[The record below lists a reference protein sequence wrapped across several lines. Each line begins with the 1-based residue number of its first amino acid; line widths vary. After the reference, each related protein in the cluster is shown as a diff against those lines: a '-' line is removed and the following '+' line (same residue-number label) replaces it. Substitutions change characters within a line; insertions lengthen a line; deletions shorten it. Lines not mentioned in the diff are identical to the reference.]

1 VHAVIQIRLRGPHE
15 HVTKSRAELM
25 EAMKKLV
32 ACHSGVKPLSLQW
45 MKRQRNSAG
54 DVEEH
59 FGFIDGTSNP
69 ELSKT
74 KAGKRYSNQVNLGEI
89 LCGYPNLA
97 DKTGGYVTKPDFIKS
112 LLDDGSF
119 LAIRKLR
126 QDIEA
131 LEAALKTAQA
141 QAAAAG
147 LALTREDFMAKM
159 MGRWPGGHP
168 KAGQPLATVLG
179 KPTKDSNDFHFDGD
193 KNGEVC
199 PFHAHIRR
207 ANPRLRNPEPGSRP
221 PRFVRRGMSY
231 GPHLR
236 ASSTKRCSA
245 G

>member
-1 VHAVIQIRLRGPHE
+1 M
-15 HVTKSRAELM
+15 T
-25 EAMKKLV
+25 
-32 ACHSGVKPLSLQW
+32 PLSLQW

-54 DVEEH
+54 DIEEH

-69 ELSKT
+69 ELSKS

-97 DKTGGYVTKPDFIKS
+97 DKTGGYVKAGHDRRVGADFIQS
-112 LLDDGSF
+112 LLHDGSF

-131 LEAALKTAQA
+131 LDEALNAAQA

-147 LALTREDFMAKM
+147 HALTREDFMAKM

-179 KPTKDSNDFHFDGD
+179 QAYK
-193 KNGEVC
+193 
-199 PFHAHIRR
+199 
-207 ANPRLRNPEPGSRP
+207 
-221 PRFVRRGMSY
+221 RF
-231 GPHLR
+231 
-236 ASSTKRCSA
+236 K
-245 G
+245 